1 MTALRTRDGTRR
13 LLWLA
18 LAMIGFGA
26 SGAAVALWMEPRDYP
41 FAMKVVAGV
50 WVVLLLLYVIVIV
63 EGRQRATSRPTSG
76 SHPGSKNGPVA
87 GPPHVFISYVRE
99 NKEEVDR
106 LAGTLVRSG
115 VNVWLDRNAIRP
127 GMFWQDAIRK
137 AIGEG
142 EFFIACFSVEYNAKN
157 RTHMNEE
164 IRLAIEELRR
174 RKEDQAWFIPVVLSG
189 AVPDW
194 GIGAGKSLRDI
205 QRVDLDESNWKAG
218 VDQILSAVH
227 S

>member
-1 MTALRTRDGTRR
+1 
-13 LLWLA
+13 
-18 LAMIGFGA
+18 
-26 SGAAVALWMEPRDYP
+26 
-41 FAMKVVAGV
+41 
-50 WVVLLLLYVIVIV
+50 
-63 EGRQRATSRPTSG
+63 
-76 SHPGSKNGPVA
+76 
-87 GPPHVFISYVRE
+87 
-99 NKEEVDR
+99 
-106 LAGTLVRSG
+106 
-115 VNVWLDRNAIRP
+115 
-127 GMFWQDAIRK
+127 
-137 AIGEG
+137 
-142 EFFIACFSVEYNAKN
+142 
-157 RTHMNEE
+157 MNEE